1 MTIGVYISDNEHI
14 TIRHDDNSSIH
25 LGQQHHA
32 IDSWEP
38 IMKVGSMI
46 WKAGM
51 QILKFTSSP
60 EGTPE
65 ENELYIAMITDAHG
79 NNIAEM
85 DINKATYNFF
95 RDNMD
100 DILANKKPI
109 AEGFD

>member
-1 MTIGVYISDNEHI
+1 
-14 TIRHDDNSSIH
+14 
-25 LGQQHHA
+25 
-32 IDSWEP
+32 
-38 IMKVGSMI
+38 
-46 WKAGM
+46 
-51 QILKFTSSP
+51 
-60 EGTPE
+60 
-65 ENELYIAMITDAHG
+65 MITDAHG